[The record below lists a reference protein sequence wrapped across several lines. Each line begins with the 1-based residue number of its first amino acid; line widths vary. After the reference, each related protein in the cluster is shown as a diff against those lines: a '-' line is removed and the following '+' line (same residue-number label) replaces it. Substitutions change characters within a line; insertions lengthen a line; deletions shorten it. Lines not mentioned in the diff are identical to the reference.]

1 MTYKFQS
8 KDDYIAKSELAQ
20 SSLSDFWSIIADQY
34 SWRQKWD
41 QVYSCDYQNAN
52 FQWFKNAKLNIT
64 ENCLDRHLKA
74 NANKT
79 AIIFEHNDINKPSQ
93 HIT

>member
-8 KDDYIAKSELAQ
+8 KDDYIAKSKLAQ
-20 SSLSDFWSIIADQY
+20 SSLSDFWSIIADKY

-52 FQWFKNAKLNIT
+52 FQWFYVLF
-64 ENCLDRHLKA
+64 LKMGKRLSEA
-74 NANKT
+74 SGSEKV
-79 AIIFEHNDINKPSQ
+79 D
-93 HIT
+93 